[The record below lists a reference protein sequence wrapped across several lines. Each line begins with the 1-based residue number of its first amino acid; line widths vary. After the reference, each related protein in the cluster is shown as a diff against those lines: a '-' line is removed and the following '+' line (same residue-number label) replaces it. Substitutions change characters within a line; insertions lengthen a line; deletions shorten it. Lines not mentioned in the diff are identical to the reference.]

1 MNRKDWFR
9 YFAPRFVTL
18 AAVMGF
24 ILRIVLIFMPQ
35 TVRDFGFL
43 DILRIFG
50 LGLLNDV
57 AFSAIALVP
66 AFVIYSLMTSA
77 KYRKP
82 AGYIIEGLL
91 VALAVYVIGFNDIT
105 DEYGGVVPGIADAL
119 VAIILICFSIKLFVP
134 TVRDGWRK
142 VSAIAL
148 SLLYI
153 ICAVLIFVCEIVFW
167 EEFAVRFNFI
177 AVDYLVYTN
186 EVIGNIMESYNIPLM
201 SLGVLAV
208 SLGIFW
214 LLFRHADWKNAGI
227 GGTREYL
234 LNLACTVVFACLGF
248 GFLHLGYRNFGTSC
262 RKAAPGTS
270 WRPSHLTNLTTISS
284 IR

>member
-82 AGYIIEGLL
+82 AGYLIEGLL

-119 VAIILICFSIKLFVP
+119 VAIILICFSIKLFVCP
-134 TVRDGWRK
+134 
-142 VSAIAL
+142 
-148 SLLYI
+148 
-153 ICAVLIFVCEIVFW
+153 
-167 EEFAVRFNFI
+167 
-177 AVDYLVYTN
+177 
-186 EVIGNIMESYNIPLM
+186 PL
-201 SLGVLAV
+201 
-208 SLGIFW
+208 
-214 LLFRHADWKNAGI
+214 H
-227 GGTREYL
+227 
-234 LNLACTVVFACLGF
+234 LACSTSSVQCLSSSARLCSG
-248 GFLHLGYRNFGTSC
+248 RNSQCASTLS
-262 RKAAPGTS
+262 
-270 WRPSHLTNLTTISS
+270 PSIIWCIPT
-284 IR
+284 R